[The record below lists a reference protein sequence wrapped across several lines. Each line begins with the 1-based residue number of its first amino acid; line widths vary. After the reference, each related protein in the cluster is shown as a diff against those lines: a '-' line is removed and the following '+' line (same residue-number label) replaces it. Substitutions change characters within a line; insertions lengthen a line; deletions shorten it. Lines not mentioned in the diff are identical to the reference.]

1 MARRPADLLQSL
13 CAVPTRGELR
23 SDTRRAFP
31 VPPIDISRVDPR
43 YLRQEVFYQSREQP
57 GTIIVN
63 PDARFLYLVLGN
75 SRALRY
81 GVGVGRQGFG
91 WNGRATIQRK
101 AAWPTWTPTENMI
114 RRDPKLARYAGGMPP
129 GLNNPLG
136 ARALYLFQNGQDT
149 LYRLHGTNEPG
160 VSARRFRADVYAC
173 SIRTL
178 STCTTARPSARRLSC
193 CRTAGAPPRPDVT
206 LAPPPGLPPVGGV
219 HLYDLFACPPPG
231 PHVSPIAIRAPFAG
245 LRPAGRS
252 AAR

>member
-1 MARRPADLLQSL
+1 MSRTTRNDSAKGNRRKLDRRSFMLGGASLLAATPAMAQWPADR
-13 CAVPTRGELR
+13 PTFFNPFALFQQGANYGAIPGER
-23 SDTRRAFP
+23 FP

-43 YLRQEVFYQSREQP
+43 YLRQEIFYQSRERP

-149 LYRLHGTNEPG
+149 LYRLHGTNEPWSIG
-160 VSARRFRADVYAC
+160 QALSSGCIRLFNQDIIDLHDRTPIGTQVVVLPHGRR
-173 SIRTL
+173 
-178 STCTTARPSARRLSC
+178 
-193 CRTAGAPPRPDVT
+193 
-206 LAPPPGLPPVGGV
+206 
-219 HLYDLFACPPPG
+219 
-231 PHVSPIAIRAPFAG
+231 SPA
-245 LRPAGRS
+245 S
-252 AAR
+252 